1 MKKTYILALAAL
13 LLTSCEPSALRESP
27 GFEFFGNFSWQGGT
41 IEPGYGNRWIIRDSS
56 GRRLGTVE
64 PNYGGRF
71 IIRDTDGR
79 RVGIIEG
86 R

>member
-41 IEPGYGNRWIIRDSS
+41 IEPGYGNRWIIRD
-56 GRRLGTVE
+56 
-64 PNYGGRF
+64 
-71 IIRDTDGR
+71 
-79 RVGIIEG
+79 
-86 R
+86 